1 MSSFQVKL
9 NYEDAQAPTRG
20 SDEAAGYDLYS
31 YESETV
37 VPKQIKLID
46 TGISIR
52 VPEGTYGR
60 IAGAG
65 SLKEGCK
72 NCTEGTYNDVEGV
85 AGPDHCRKCEAGMW
99 SDVQG
104 AIKDSQCKNCE
115 AGRFNAQKGAYSI
128 DACIACGEGTF
139 ADTEGSFECELSLTC
154 SDGQYLSKA

>member
-9 NYEDAQAPTRG
+9 NYEDSQAPTRG

-60 IAGAG
+60 IAPRSSVSKKGILINAG
-65 SLKEGCK
+65 VIDRDYRGPVKVMVHNLSNDNYVINK
-72 NCTEGTYNDVEGV
+72 NDRIAQLILEQIKTPPVELV
-85 AGPDHCRKCEAGMW
+85 EELDDTVR
-99 SDVQG
+99 
-104 AIKDSQCKNCE
+104 
-115 AGRFNAQKGAYSI
+115 
-128 DACIACGEGTF
+128 GEGGF
-139 ADTEGSFECELSLTC
+139 GST
-154 SDGQYLSKA
+154 GK

>member
-9 NYEDAQAPTRG
+9 NYEGAQAPTRG

-60 IAGAG
+60 IAPRSSVSKKGILINAG
-65 SLKEGCK
+65 VIDRDYRGPVKVMVHNLSNDNYVINK
-72 NCTEGTYNDVEGV
+72 NDRIAQLILEQIKTPPVELV
-85 AGPDHCRKCEAGMW
+85 EELDDTVR
-99 SDVQG
+99 
-104 AIKDSQCKNCE
+104 
-115 AGRFNAQKGAYSI
+115 
-128 DACIACGEGTF
+128 GEGGF
-139 ADTEGSFECELSLTC
+139 GST
-154 SDGQYLSKA
+154 GK

>member
-9 NYEDAQAPTRG
+9 NYEDSQAPTRG

-60 IAGAG
+60 IAPRSSVSKKGILINAG
-65 SLKEGCK
+65 VIDRDYRGPVKVMVHNLSNNDYVINK
-72 NCTEGTYNDVEGV
+72 NDRIAQLILEQIKTPPVELV
-85 AGPDHCRKCEAGMW
+85 EELDDTIR
-99 SDVQG
+99 
-104 AIKDSQCKNCE
+104 
-115 AGRFNAQKGAYSI
+115 
-128 DACIACGEGTF
+128 GEGGF
-139 ADTEGSFECELSLTC
+139 GST
-154 SDGQYLSKA
+154 GK

>member
-9 NYEDAQAPTRG
+9 NYEDAQAPTHG

-60 IAGAG
+60 IAPRSSVSKKGILINAG
-65 SLKEGCK
+65 VIDRDYRGPVKVMVHNLSNNDYVINK
-72 NCTEGTYNDVEGV
+72 NDRIVQLILEQIKTPPVELVEELDDTERGTEG
-85 AGPDHCRKCEAGMW
+85 
-99 SDVQG
+99 
-104 AIKDSQCKNCE
+104 
-115 AGRFNAQKGAYSI
+115 F
-128 DACIACGEGTF
+128 
-139 ADTEGSFECELSLTC
+139 GST
-154 SDGQYLSKA
+154 GI

>member
-9 NYEDAQAPTRG
+9 NYEDAQSPTRG

-60 IAGAG
+60 IAPRSSVSKKGILINAG
-65 SLKEGCK
+65 VIDRDYRGPVKVMVHNLSNNDYVIKK
-72 NCTEGTYNDVEGV
+72 NDRIAQLILEKIKTPPVELV
-85 AGPDHCRKCEAGMW
+85 EELDDTVR
-99 SDVQG
+99 
-104 AIKDSQCKNCE
+104 
-115 AGRFNAQKGAYSI
+115 
-128 DACIACGEGTF
+128 GEGGF
-139 ADTEGSFECELSLTC
+139 GST
-154 SDGQYLSKA
+154 GA

>member
-9 NYEDAQAPTRG
+9 NYEDSQEPTRG

-60 IAGAG
+60 IAPRSSVSKKGILINAGVIDRDYRGPVKVMVHNLSNNDYVINKNDRIAQLILEKIKTPPVELVEELDDTERGAG
-65 SLKEGCK
+65 G
-72 NCTEGTYNDVEGV
+72 
-85 AGPDHCRKCEAGMW
+85 
-99 SDVQG
+99 
-104 AIKDSQCKNCE
+104 
-115 AGRFNAQKGAYSI
+115 F
-128 DACIACGEGTF
+128 
-139 ADTEGSFECELSLTC
+139 GST
-154 SDGQYLSKA
+154 GI

>member
-60 IAGAG
+60 IAPRSSVSKRGILINAG
-65 SLKEGCK
+65 VIDRDYRGPVKVMVHNISNNSYIIKK
-72 NCTEGTYNDVEGV
+72 NDRIAQLILEKIKTPPVELV
-85 AGPDHCRKCEAGMW
+85 EELDDTIR
-99 SDVQG
+99 
-104 AIKDSQCKNCE
+104 
-115 AGRFNAQKGAYSI
+115 
-128 DACIACGEGTF
+128 GEGGF
-139 ADTEGSFECELSLTC
+139 GST
-154 SDGQYLSKA
+154 GA

>member
-9 NYEDAQAPTRG
+9 NYEDSQAPTRG

-60 IAGAG
+60 IAPRSSVSKRGILINAG
-65 SLKEGCK
+65 VIDRDYRGPVKVMVHNLSNNSYIIKK
-72 NCTEGTYNDVEGV
+72 NDRIAQLILEKIKTPPVELV
-85 AGPDHCRKCEAGMW
+85 EELDDTIR
-99 SDVQG
+99 
-104 AIKDSQCKNCE
+104 
-115 AGRFNAQKGAYSI
+115 
-128 DACIACGEGTF
+128 GEGGF
-139 ADTEGSFECELSLTC
+139 GST
-154 SDGQYLSKA
+154 GK

>member
-60 IAGAG
+60 IAPRSSVSKKGILINAG
-65 SLKEGCK
+65 VIDRDYRGPVKVMVHNLSNNDYVIKK
-72 NCTEGTYNDVEGV
+72 NDRIAQLILEKIKTPPVELV
-85 AGPDHCRKCEAGMW
+85 EELDDTVR
-99 SDVQG
+99 
-104 AIKDSQCKNCE
+104 
-115 AGRFNAQKGAYSI
+115 
-128 DACIACGEGTF
+128 GEGGF
-139 ADTEGSFECELSLTC
+139 GST
-154 SDGQYLSKA
+154 GK

>member
-60 IAGAG
+60 IAPRSSVSKKGILINAGVIDRDYRGPVKVMVHNLSNNDYVINKNDRIAQLILEKIKTPPVELVEELDDTERGAG
-65 SLKEGCK
+65 G
-72 NCTEGTYNDVEGV
+72 
-85 AGPDHCRKCEAGMW
+85 
-99 SDVQG
+99 
-104 AIKDSQCKNCE
+104 
-115 AGRFNAQKGAYSI
+115 F
-128 DACIACGEGTF
+128 
-139 ADTEGSFECELSLTC
+139 GST
-154 SDGQYLSKA
+154 GI

>member
-60 IAGAG
+60 IAPRSSVSKKGILINAGVIDRDYRGPVKVMVHNLSNDNYVINKNDRIAQLILEQIKTPLVELVEELDDTVRGDGGFGSTGA
-65 SLKEGCK
+65 
-72 NCTEGTYNDVEGV
+72 
-85 AGPDHCRKCEAGMW
+85 
-99 SDVQG
+99 
-104 AIKDSQCKNCE
+104 
-115 AGRFNAQKGAYSI
+115 
-128 DACIACGEGTF
+128 
-139 ADTEGSFECELSLTC
+139 
-154 SDGQYLSKA
+154 

>member
-60 IAGAG
+60 IAPRSSVSKRGILINAG
-65 SLKEGCK
+65 VIDRDYRGPVKVMVHNISNNSYIIKK
-72 NCTEGTYNDVEGV
+72 NDRIAQLILEKIKTPPVELV
-85 AGPDHCRKCEAGMW
+85 EELDDTIR
-99 SDVQG
+99 
-104 AIKDSQCKNCE
+104 
-115 AGRFNAQKGAYSI
+115 
-128 DACIACGEGTF
+128 GEGGF
-139 ADTEGSFECELSLTC
+139 GST
-154 SDGQYLSKA
+154 GK

>member
-60 IAGAG
+60 IAPRSSVSKKGILINAG
-65 SLKEGCK
+65 VIDRDYRGPVKVMVHNLSNDNYVINK
-72 NCTEGTYNDVEGV
+72 NDRIAQLILEQIKTPPVELV
-85 AGPDHCRKCEAGMW
+85 EELDDTVR
-99 SDVQG
+99 
-104 AIKDSQCKNCE
+104 
-115 AGRFNAQKGAYSI
+115 
-128 DACIACGEGTF
+128 GEGGF
-139 ADTEGSFECELSLTC
+139 GST
-154 SDGQYLSKA
+154 GK